1 MYASTR
7 TPRTTLG
14 NRTASKH
21 RGLRVAREG
30 EVERRFPRFWR
41 QTPSSP

>member
-7 TPRTTLG
+7 TPRITLG

-21 RGLRVAREG
+21 RWLRVAREG
-30 EVERRFPRFWR
+30 EVKRRLPRFRR